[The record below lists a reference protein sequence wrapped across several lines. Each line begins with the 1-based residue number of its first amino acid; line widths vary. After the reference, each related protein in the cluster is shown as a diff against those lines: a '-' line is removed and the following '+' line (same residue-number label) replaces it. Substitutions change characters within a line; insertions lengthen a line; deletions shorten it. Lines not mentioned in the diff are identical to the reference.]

1 MKDYL
6 LPYCPYLI
14 HIACPNDGQ
23 VKFTE
28 TGPTST
34 VTCNW
39 VIIVKFQD
47 LDKQRIKGSDNGS
60 FTRLSSLHN

>member
-23 VKFTE
+23 VSLE

-47 LDKQRIKGSDNGS
+47 LDKQRIKE
-60 FTRLSSLHN
+60 R